1 MHVFLQKATKV
12 HSGMHELCRQLS
24 FILLQFGQ
32 LNTFKPRLI
41 LPAGIDANMFT
52 TKVEATHANQV
63 VFFDLL
69 DTTRTE
75 DPGIMLRTRH
85 VERFTEN

>member
-24 FILLQFGQ
+24 FIILQFGQ

-41 LPAGIDANMFT
+41 LPAGIEANMFT
-52 TKVEATHANQV
+52 TKVETTHANQV
-63 VFFDLL
+63 VFFNVLDPARTGDL
-69 DTTRTE
+69 
-75 DPGIMLRTRH
+75 GIMLTTRH

>member
-1 MHVFLQKATKV
+1 MLVFLQKATKV
-12 HSGMHELCRQLS
+12 QSGMHELCGQLS
-24 FILLQFGQ
+24 FILLQSGQ

-41 LPAGIDANMFT
+41 LPAGIEANMFT

-63 VFFDLL
+63 VCFNVL

-75 DPGIMLRTRH
+75 DLEVMLRTRH